1 MYLWS
6 GTLSVFS
13 AKVRIAAKEKGLA
26 LELRELPWSRTVGWT
41 KPADFLAVSPRGQV
55 PVLVDG
61 DLAVFDS
68 TTITQY
74 LEERYP
80 EPALMPADPAA
91 RARCRMWE
99 DLADDLLAQA
109 LPVLVRENFL
119 KRDPATRDTS
129 ALDPAVTAIAAHHRR
144 LDEALRAQ
152 DYLCGTYGLADI
164 ANFLL
169 VAFGNTLG
177 TPPDPGLAAL
187 GGWVERIGGRPA
199 VKTELDAITQA
210 AAAA

>member
-26 LELRELPWSRTVGWT
+26 LELRELPWSRTAGWS
-41 KPADFLAVSPRGQV
+41 KSAEFLAVSPRGQV

-68 TTITQY
+68 TTINQY
-74 LEERYP
+74 LDERYP

-119 KRDPATRDTS
+119 KRDPAACDAV
-129 ALDPAVTAIAAHHRR
+129 ALDAAQTSLAAHHRR
-144 LDEALRAQ
+144 LDETLRGQ
-152 DYLCGTYGLADI
+152 DYLCGTFGLADI
-164 ANFLL
+164 ANYLL
-169 VAFGNTLG
+169 VAFGRMLG
-177 TPPDPGLAAL
+177 TPPDPALAAL
-187 GGWVERIGGRPA
+187 AGWLDRVGTRPA
-199 VKTELDAITQA
+199 VKAELDAIAQA